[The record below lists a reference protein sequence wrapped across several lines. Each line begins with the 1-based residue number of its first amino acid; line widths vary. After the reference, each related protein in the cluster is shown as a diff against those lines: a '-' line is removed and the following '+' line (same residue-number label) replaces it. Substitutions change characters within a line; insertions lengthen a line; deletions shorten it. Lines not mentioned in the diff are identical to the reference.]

1 MNIQDTQKKLDKLLG
16 KCVYLHGGL
25 NSLDDMLV
33 SQGFTSI
40 FEDIWELV
48 SMLNTHDLD
57 FSQGIWKRE
66 DGMVVIDFKIPKRV
80 DVARLKLALKAQQ
93 VIPFIIQDTLDYMN
107 GVIVK
112 VINVQM
118 YYNNY
123 KRG

>member
-1 MNIQDTQKKLDKLLG
+1 MNTQDTQKKLDKLVG

-25 NSLDDMLV
+25 NSIDDMLV

-48 SMLNTHDLD
+48 SLLDTHDLD
-57 FSQGIWKRE
+57 FSQGIWKRKQ
-66 DGMVVIDFKIPKRV
+66 DMVVIDFKIPKRV
-80 DVARLKLALKAQQ
+80 DVTRLKLALKAQQ
-93 VIPFIIQDTLDYMN
+93 DIPFIVQDTLDYIK

>member
-1 MNIQDTQKKLDKLLG
+1 MNTQDTQKKLDKLVG

-48 SMLNTHDLD
+48 SMLNTHGLA
-57 FSQGIWKRE
+57 FSQGVWKRE
-66 DGMVVIDFKIPKRV
+66 DDMVIIDFKIPKRA
-80 DVARLKLALKAQQ
+80 DAARLKLALKAQQ
-93 VIPFIIQDTLDYMN
+93 DIPFIIQDTLDYMN

-112 VINVQM
+112 VVDVRV

-123 KRG
+123 KKG

>member
-1 MNIQDTQKKLDKLLG
+1 MNIQDTQKKLDKLVG

-40 FEDIWELV
+40 FEDIWELKCL
-48 SMLNTHDLD
+48 LNTHDLD
-57 FSQGIWKRE
+57 FSQGIWKGE
-66 DGMVVIDFKIPKRV
+66 SDMVVIDFIIPKRV
-80 DVARLKLALKAQQ
+80 DVSRLKLALKAQQ
-93 VIPFIIQDTLDYMN
+93 DAPFVTQDTLDYMN

-112 VINVQM
+112 VIDVRV

>member
-1 MNIQDTQKKLDKLLG
+1 MNTQDTQKKLDKLVG

-40 FEDIWELV
+40 FEDVWELV
-48 SMLNTHDLD
+48 SMLNTHGLD

-66 DGMVVIDFKIPKRV
+66 DDMVVIDFKIPKRV
-80 DVARLKLALKAQQ
+80 DVARLKLALKAQSP
-93 VIPFIIQDTLDYMN
+93 IPFVTQDTLDYMN

-118 YYNNY
+118 YYNKY
-123 KRG
+123 RG

>member
-1 MNIQDTQKKLDKLLG
+1 MNIQDTQKKLDKLVG

-25 NSLDDMLV
+25 NSLDD
-33 SQGFTSI
+33 TSI
-40 FEDIWELV
+40 FEDIWELKCL
-48 SMLNTHDLD
+48 LNTHDLD
-57 FSQGIWKRE
+57 FSQGIWKGE
-66 DGMVVIDFKIPKRV
+66 SDMVVIDFIIPKRV

-93 VIPFIIQDTLDYMN
+93 DAPFVTQDTLDYMN

-112 VINVQM
+112 VIDVRV